1 MGLML
6 PLFNRYKMNDQD
18 LTLSTTTQILI
29 LIPFGTKS
37 FCSLPTRPQ
46 HWEDSAKYL
55 PAEFLI
61 NDCTNSDDL
70 EKSVSPDNSP
80 MHVYSTCNGGCSH
93 PEQCK

>member
-1 MGLML
+1 ML
-6 PLFNRYKMNDQD
+6 PSFNSYKMNDQD
-18 LTLSTTTQILI
+18 LTLTTTTLILT

-37 FCSLPTRPQ
+37 FCSLLARSQ
-46 HWEDSAKYL
+46 HWEHSAKYL

-70 EKSVSPDNSP
+70 EKSVSHDTFP
-80 MHVYSTCNGGCSH
+80 MLVYSTCNGGCSH